1 MKVGDL
7 VKVLFETPRYYIIIE
22 KIPRSQ
28 RGFGEQMYTLMCRE
42 DGTIRHDVRYST
54 IKVIRSFQDR

>member
-7 VKVLFETPRYYIIIE
+7 VKILFETPRYYIIIE
-22 KIPRSQ
+22 KIPRSE

-42 DGTIRHDVRYST
+42 DGTIRHDVRYSR
-54 IKVIRSFQDR
+54 IKFVGRLQDR